1 MIPKSKD
8 KSIKIYIYRPNHR
21 EKTGGKVK
29 YLKHSCREKERYNVA
44 EMICGKIAV

>member
-1 MIPKSKD
+1 MTPKSKD
-8 KSIKIYIYRPNHR
+8 NKKYIYRPNHR
-21 EKTGGKVK
+21 ENNGGKAK